1 MKRRH
6 LIEIISILFIV
17 LFIYAASSKL
27 LDIQKF
33 RVQLGQSPFLTNYAG
48 LIAWSIPLIEI
59 LIAIIF
65 FIPRLRLY
73 ALYTSLGLMVLFTTY
88 IVMITRF
95 SDYTPCSC
103 GGVLEKLSWNGHL
116 LFNAV
121 FILAAIWAIYL
132 QQNYNRV
139 KTDSIT
145 G

>member
-1 MKRRH
+1 MKRIH
-6 LIEIISILFIV
+6 IIEIISVLFIL
-17 LFIYAASSKL
+17 LFIYAATSKL
-27 LDIQKF
+27 LDFQKF
-33 RVQLGQSPFLTNYAG
+33 RVQLGQSPFLTTHAG

-73 ALYTSLGLMVLFTTY
+73 ALYTSLGLMVMFTTY

-103 GGVLEKLSWNGHL
+103 GGVLEKLSWNEHL

-121 FILAAIWAIYL
+121 FIVAAVWAIYL
-132 QQNYNRV
+132 HKTYRWV
-139 KTDSIT
+139 KTDSIAE
-145 G
+145 